1 MSLFFYHE
9 ISLLEKCYLKLCI
22 ASFDGS
28 RESFIPFHVPG
39 YPAAFLCKWCFN
51 DLFFGVHLC
60 LVYIHVIYHVH
71 VTCRQG
77 TLGDKD
83 GIALQGRS
91 EKHTPFYSYYEY
103 SQDTDKYAF
112 INKFV

>member
-1 MSLFFYHE
+1 M
-9 ISLLEKCYLKLCI
+9 
-22 ASFDGS
+22 
-28 RESFIPFHVPG
+28 
-39 YPAAFLCKWCFN
+39 
-51 DLFFGVHLC
+51 
-60 LVYIHVIYHVH
+60 VYIHVIYHVH

-77 TLGDKD
+77 TLGDRD

-112 INKFV
+112 INTFAWVCVPTFMCFVEKDSSSDYMAQEFCYLIFSNYVTHQLFLNHFKN